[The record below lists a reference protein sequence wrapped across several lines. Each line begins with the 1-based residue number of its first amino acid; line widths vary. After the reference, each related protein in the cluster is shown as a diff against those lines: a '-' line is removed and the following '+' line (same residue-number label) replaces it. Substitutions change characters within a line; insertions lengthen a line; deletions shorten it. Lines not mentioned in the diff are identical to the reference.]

1 MNPSTTSGQTVT
13 LVDTPEALAQIC
25 ERVARAPRVALDTEF
40 HTEKSYTP
48 HLMVVQLLFD
58 DGVAL
63 VDPLAMG
70 GSDKSEPADLRS
82 AGQSPGL
89 LRSRLR
95 PLVDALAGARVVG
108 HALSSDLRI
117 LADAFETLPRE
128 VYDTQVAAAFAGYG
142 LSISLLDLVR
152 DLCGVTLRKSQTVSD
167 WSTRPFTP
175 KQVEYLVDDVRYLFT
190 LEDTLRE
197 RLRAR
202 GREPW
207 ADEEMPSL
215 VQLRTYRNDPK
226 RLYLR
231 VSGNARMNRREL
243 GILNELAHLRDRYA
257 RERNIP
263 LKYVLPDDVMIG
275 LVQLKPKAVDE
286 LSQLRR
292 IDAGTRRNL
301 GERIVEAVKRGEAI
315 PDDELPPR
323 APKPLGPQ
331 REALVSTMA
340 VLVGALAADND
351 VPTTLLLPRAA
362 LERIAREAP
371 QTPEGLGDVVN
382 LTSWRR
388 QLVVDPLWELLS
400 GESVLRVRGYR
411 NADPRTVFERA

>member
-1 MNPSTTSGQTVT
+1 VNPSNSAGQTVT
-13 LVDTPEALAQIC
+13 LVDTPDSLALAC
-25 ERVARAPRVALDTEF
+25 ERIARSPRVGLDTEF

-63 VDPLAMG
+63 VDPLAVR
-70 GSDKSEPADLRS
+70 DL
-82 AGQSPGL
+82 Q
-89 LRSRLR
+89 

-117 LADAFETLPRE
+117 LADAFGTLPRE
-128 VYDTQVAAAFAGYG
+128 IFDTQVAAALVGYG

-167 WSTRPFTP
+167 WSTRPFTQ
-175 KQVEYLVDDVRYLFT
+175 KQVEYLVDDVRHLFD
-190 LEDTLRE
+190 LED
-197 RLRAR
+197 RLRTRLAAR
-202 GREPW
+202 GRESW
-207 ADEEMPSL
+207 AEQEMPVLSE
-215 VQLRTYRNDPK
+215 LRTYRNDPR

-231 VSGNARMNRREL
+231 ISGNARMNRREL
-243 GILNELAHLRDRYA
+243 GILNELANLRDRYA

-263 LKYVLPDDVMIG
+263 LKYVLPDDVMAG
-275 LVQLKPKAVDE
+275 LVQLRPKSVDE

-301 GERIVEAVKRGEAI
+301 GERIIEAVRRGEEL
-315 PDDELPPR
+315 PEDELPPR

-340 VLVGALAADND
+340 VLVSALAAEND
-351 VPTTLLLPRAA
+351 VPTTLMLPRAA

-371 QTPEGLGDVVN
+371 QTPEALGDVVN

-388 QLVVDPLWELLS
+388 ELVVQPLWDLLNGDS
-400 GESVLRVRGYR
+400 ALRVRGYR
-411 NADPRTVFERA
+411 TGDPRTAFERLEPETV

>member
-1 MNPSTTSGQTVT
+1 M
-13 LVDTPEALAQIC
+13 LADTPESLALTC
-25 ERVARAPRVALDTEF
+25 ERIARSSRVGLDTEF

-63 VDPLAMG
+63 VDPLA
-70 GSDKSEPADLRS
+70 LRD
-82 AGQSPGL
+82 
-89 LRSRLR
+89 LR

-117 LADAFETLPRE
+117 LADAFGTLPRE
-128 VYDTQVAAAFAGYG
+128 IFDTQVAAAFVGYG

-167 WSTRPFTP
+167 WSTRPFTQ
-175 KQVEYLVDDVRYLFT
+175 KQVEYLVDDVHHLFD
-190 LEDTLRE
+190 LED
-197 RLRAR
+197 RLRSQLAAR
-202 GREPW
+202 GRESW
-207 ADEEMPSL
+207 AEQEMPVLSE
-215 VQLRTYRNDPK
+215 LRTYRNDPK

-243 GILNELAHLRDRYA
+243 GILNELANLRDRYA

-263 LKYVLPDDVMIG
+263 LKYVLPDDVMAG
-275 LVQLKPKAVDE
+275 LVQLRPKSVDE

-301 GERIVEAVKRGEAI
+301 GERIIEAVRRGEEL
-315 PDDELPPR
+315 PEDELPPR

-340 VLVGALAADND
+340 VLVSALAAEND
-351 VPTTLLLPRAA
+351 VPTTLMLPRAA

-371 QTPEGLGDVVN
+371 QTPEALGDVVN

-388 QLVVDPLWELLS
+388 ELVVRPLWELLS
-400 GESVLRVRGYR
+400 GESALRVRGYR
-411 NADPRTVFERA
+411 TGDPRTAFERLEPDAIQSQ

>member
-1 MNPSTTSGQTVT
+1 VSQTEFAPAAT
-13 LVDTPEALAQIC
+13 LVDTPEKLAALC
-25 ERVARAPRVALDTEF
+25 ERIAHAPRIGLDTEF

-48 HLMVVQLLFD
+48 HLMVVQLLFE

-63 VDPLAMG
+63 VDPLAL
-70 GSDKSEPADLRS
+70 PN
-82 AGQSPGL
+82 
-89 LRSRLR
+89 LR

-108 HALSSDLRI
+108 HALSSDVRI
-117 LADAFETLPRE
+117 LADAFDTLPRE
-128 VYDTQVAAAFAGYG
+128 VFDTQVAAAFVGYG

-152 DLCGVTLRKSQTVSD
+152 DLCRVTLRKSQTVSD
-167 WSTRPFTP
+167 WSTRPFSA
-175 KQVEYLVDDVRYLFT
+175 KQVEYLVDDVRYLFA
-190 LEDTLRE
+190 LEDRLRE
-197 RLRAR
+197 KLRAR
-202 GREPW
+202 GRESW
-207 ADEEMPSL
+207 AFEEMPAL
-215 VQLRTYRNDPK
+215 VDVSTYRADPR

-231 VSGNARMNRREL
+231 ISGNARMNRREL

-275 LVQLKPKAVDE
+275 LVQLRPKSAEE

-301 GERIVEAVKRGEAI
+301 GERIVEAVRRGEEI
-315 PDDELPPR
+315 PEDELPPR

-340 VLVGALAADND
+340 VLISALAAEND
-351 VPTTLLLPRAA
+351 LPTTLLLPRAA

-371 QTPEGLGDVVN
+371 QTGEALGDVVN

-388 QLVVDPLWELLS
+388 QLVVEPLWEMLT

-411 NADPRTVFERA
+411 SAEPRTTIERLDPAEPGEISEAAG

>member
-1 MNPSTTSGQTVT
+1 MNSHANSAPAVD
-13 LVDTPEALAQIC
+13 LVDTPAALAALC
-25 ERVARAPRVALDTEF
+25 ERVARAPRVGLDTEF

-63 VDPLAMG
+63 VDPLA
-70 GSDKSEPADLRS
+70 LRD
-82 AGQSPGL
+82 
-89 LRSRLR
+89 LR

-128 VYDTQVAAAFAGYG
+128 VFDTQVAAAFVGYG
-142 LSISLLDLVR
+142 ISISLLDLVR
-152 DLCGVTLRKSQTVSD
+152 ELCGVTLRKSQTVSD

-175 KQVEYLVDDVRYLFT
+175 KQVEYLVDDVRYLFV
-190 LEDTLRE
+190 LEDALRA
-197 RLRAR
+197 RLAAR

-207 ADEEMPSL
+207 ADEEMPAL
-215 VQLRTYRNDPK
+215 AALRTYRSDPK

-231 VSGNARMNRREL
+231 VSGNTRMNRREL

-263 LKYVLPDDVMIG
+263 LKYVLPDDVMVG
-275 LVQLKPKAVDE
+275 LVQLRPKSPDE

-301 GERIVEAVKRGEAI
+301 GERIVEAVRRGEAVAE
-315 PDDELPPR
+315 DELPPR
-323 APKPLGPQ
+323 APKALGPQ

-340 VLVGALAADND
+340 VLVSALAAEND
-351 VPTTLLLPRAA
+351 LPTTMLLPRAA

-371 QTPEGLGDVVN
+371 QTAEALGDVVN

-388 QLVVDPLWELLS
+388 QLVVDPLWDLLT
-400 GESVLRVRGYR
+400 GESVLRVHGYR
-411 NADPRTVFERA
+411 EAEPRTTIERLEADVPASAEASG

>member
-1 MNPSTTSGQTVT
+1 
-13 LVDTPEALAQIC
+13 
-25 ERVARAPRVALDTEF
+25 
-40 HTEKSYTP
+40 
-48 HLMVVQLLFD
+48 MVVQLLFD

-63 VDPLAMG
+63 VDPLA
-70 GSDKSEPADLRS
+70 LRD
-82 AGQSPGL
+82 
-89 LRSRLR
+89 LR
-95 PLVDALAGARVVG
+95 PLVDALAQTRVIG

-128 VYDTQVAAAFAGYG
+128 VFDPQVAAAFVGYG

-175 KQVEYLVDDVRYLFT
+175 KQVEYLVDDVRDLFQ
-190 LEDTLRE
+190 LEDMLRE
-197 RLRAR
+197 RR
-202 GREPW
+202 RETW
-207 ADEEMPSL
+207 AQEEMPAL
-215 VQLRTYRNDPK
+215 VELRTYRNDPR

-275 LVQLKPKAVDE
+275 LVQLRPKSVEE

-301 GERIVEAVKRGEAI
+301 GERIVEAVRRGEEI

-340 VLVGALAADND
+340 VLVSALAAEND
-351 VPTTLLLPRAA
+351 LPTTLLLPRAA
-362 LERIAREAP
+362 IERIAREAP
-371 QTPEGLGDVVN
+371 QTAEALGDVVN

-388 QLVVDPLWELLS
+388 QLVVDPLWEMLT

-411 NADPRTVFERA
+411 NADPRTTIERLDAAEATAGETATG

>member
-1 MNPSTTSGQTVT
+1 VNPSTSSGLAVTV
-13 LVDTPEALAQIC
+13 VDTPAGLAEVC
-25 ERVARAPRVALDTEF
+25 ERIARAPRVGIDTEF

-58 DGVAL
+58 DGVAI
-63 VDPLAMG
+63 VDPLA
-70 GSDKSEPADLRS
+70 LRD
-82 AGQSPGL
+82 
-89 LRSRLR
+89 LR

-117 LADAFETLPRE
+117 MADAFETLPRAA
-128 VYDTQVAAAFAGYG
+128 YDTQVAAAFVGYG

-175 KQVEYLVDDVRYLFT
+175 KQVEYLVDDVKHLFE
-190 LEDTLRE
+190 LEDKLE
-197 RLRAR
+197 AKLAAR
-202 GREPW
+202 GRETW
-207 ADEEMPSL
+207 AEEEMPAL
-215 VQLRTYRNDPK
+215 VQLKSYRNDPR

-243 GILNELAHLRDRYA
+243 GILNELAILRDRYA

-275 LVQLKPKAVDE
+275 LVQLRPKTVDE

-292 IDAGTRRNL
+292 IDNGTRRNL
-301 GERIVEAVKRGEAI
+301 GDRLIEAIARGEQMPEA
-315 PDDELPPR
+315 DLPPR
-323 APKPLGPQ
+323 APKPLGAQ
-331 REALVSTMA
+331 RDALVSTMA
-340 VLVGALAADND
+340 VLISALAADND
-351 VPTTLLLPRAA
+351 LPTTLLLPRAA

-371 QTPEGLGDVVN
+371 QTPEELGDVVN

-388 QLVVDPLWELLS
+388 HLAVAPLWQLLC
-400 GESVLRVRGYR
+400 GERALRVEGYMEG
-411 NADPRTVFERA
+411 DPRTVFS

>member
-1 MNPSTTSGQTVT
+1 MNRSQAAPPVT
-13 LVDTPEALAQIC
+13 LVDNAEALAALCARI
-25 ERVARAPRVALDTEF
+25 ARASRVGVDTEF

-48 HLMVVQLLFD
+48 HLMVVQLVFD

-63 VDPLAMG
+63 VDPLAIR
-70 GSDKSEPADLRS
+70 D
-82 AGQSPGL
+82 
-89 LRSRLR
+89 LR
-95 PLVDALAGARVVG
+95 PLVDALAGTRVVG

-128 VYDTQVAAAFAGYG
+128 VFDTQVAAAFVGYG

-152 DLCGVTLRKSQTVSD
+152 ELCGVTLRKSQTVSD
-167 WSTRPFTP
+167 WSTRPFTA
-175 KQVEYLVDDVRYLFT
+175 KQVEYLVDDVRYLFD
-190 LEDTLRE
+190 LEDGLRDK
-197 RLRAR
+197 LRAR
-202 GREPW
+202 GRERW
-207 ADEEMPSL
+207 ADEEMPAL
-215 VQLRTYRNDPK
+215 VELRTYRSDPR

-243 GILNELAHLRDRYA
+243 GILNELALLRDRYA

-275 LVQLKPKAVDE
+275 LVQLRPKSVDE

-301 GERIVEAVKRGEAI
+301 GDRIMEAVRRGEAM
-315 PDDELPPR
+315 PEDELPPR

-340 VLVGALAADND
+340 VLVSALAAEND
-351 VPTTLLLPRAA
+351 LPTTLLLPRAA

-371 QTPEGLGDVVN
+371 QTGEALGDVVN

-388 QLVVDPLWELLS
+388 QLVVEPLWDLLT

-411 NADPRTVFERA
+411 DAEPRTTIERLELEPEGATEAAG

>member
-1 MNPSTTSGQTVT
+1 MNPSNSAGQTVT
-13 LVDTPEALAQIC
+13 LVDTPDSLALAC
-25 ERVARAPRVALDTEF
+25 ERIARSPRVGLDTEF

-63 VDPLAMG
+63 VDPLAVR
-70 GSDKSEPADLRS
+70 DL
-82 AGQSPGL
+82 Q
-89 LRSRLR
+89 

-117 LADAFETLPRE
+117 LADAFGTLPRE
-128 VYDTQVAAAFAGYG
+128 IFDTQVAAAFVGYG

-167 WSTRPFTP
+167 WSTRPFTQ
-175 KQVEYLVDDVRYLFT
+175 KQVEYLVDDVRHLFD
-190 LEDTLRE
+190 LED
-197 RLRAR
+197 RLRTRLAAR
-202 GREPW
+202 GRESW
-207 ADEEMPSL
+207 AEQEMPVLSE
-215 VQLRTYRNDPK
+215 LRTYRNDPR

-231 VSGNARMNRREL
+231 ISGNARMNRREL
-243 GILNELAHLRDRYA
+243 GILNELANLRDRYA

-263 LKYVLPDDVMIG
+263 LKYVLPDDVMAG
-275 LVQLKPKAVDE
+275 LVQLRPKSVDE

-301 GERIVEAVKRGEAI
+301 GERIIEAVRRGEEL
-315 PDDELPPR
+315 PEDELPPR

-340 VLVGALAADND
+340 VLVSALAAEND
-351 VPTTLLLPRAA
+351 VPTTLMLPRAA

-371 QTPEGLGDVVN
+371 QTPEALGDVVN

-388 QLVVDPLWELLS
+388 ELVVQPLWDLLNGDS
-400 GESVLRVRGYR
+400 ALRVRGYR
-411 NADPRTVFERA
+411 TGDPRTAFERLEPETV

>member
-1 MNPSTTSGQTVT
+1 MNAPAYAGDAVTV
-13 LVDTPEALAQIC
+13 VDTPERLARLC
-25 ERVARAPRVALDTEF
+25 ERVEAAPRVGLDTEF

-48 HLMVVQLLFD
+48 HLMVVQLLFE

-63 VDPLAMG
+63 VDPLALA
-70 GSDKSEPADLRS
+70 GS
-82 AGQSPGL
+82 
-89 LRSRLR
+89 LR
-95 PLVDALAGARVVG
+95 PLVDALASARVVG

-117 LADAFETLPRE
+117 LADAFETLPRA
-128 VYDTQVAAAFAGYG
+128 VFDTQVAAAFAGYG

-175 KQVEYLVDDVRYLFT
+175 KQVEYLVDDVRYLFV
-190 LEDTLRE
+190 LEDRLRE
-197 RLRAR
+197 KLGVR
-202 GREPW
+202 GREEW
-207 ADEEMPSL
+207 ADQEMRAL
-215 VQLRTYRNDPK
+215 VELRTYRSDPR

-243 GILNELAHLRDRYA
+243 GVLSELAALRDRYA

-275 LVQLKPKAVDE
+275 LVQLRPKSVEE

-301 GERIVEAVKRGEAI
+301 GERIVEAVQRGETI
-315 PDDELPPR
+315 PEDELPPR

-331 REALVSTMA
+331 RDALVSTLA
-340 VLVGALAADND
+340 VLISAIAAEND
-351 VPTTLLLPRAA
+351 LPTTLLMPRAA

-371 QTPEGLGDVVN
+371 QSPEQLGDVVE

-388 QLVVDPLWELLS
+388 ELVVEPVWAMLS

-411 NADPRTVFERA
+411 QGEPRTTIERLAEASGEPPETD

>member
-1 MNPSTTSGQTVT
+1 MTVV
-13 LVDTPEALAQIC
+13 LVDSPEALAALS
-25 ERVARAPRVALDTEF
+25 ERIARAGRIGLDTEF

-48 HLMVVQLLFD
+48 HLMVIQLLFD

-63 VDPLAMG
+63 VDPLA
-70 GSDKSEPADLRS
+70 LRD
-82 AGQSPGL
+82 
-89 LRSRLR
+89 LR
-95 PLVDALAGARVVG
+95 PLVAALAGARIVG

-117 LADAFETLPRE
+117 FADAFEMLPRA
-128 VYDTQVAAAFAGYG
+128 VFDTQVAAAFAGYG

-175 KQVEYLVDDVRYLFT
+175 KQVEYLVDDVRYLFE
-190 LEDTLRE
+190 LEDRLHE
-197 RLRAR
+197 RLGAR
-202 GREPW
+202 GRQSW

-215 VQLRTYRNDPK
+215 VELGTYRADPK

-231 VSGNARMNRREL
+231 ISGNARMNRREL

-263 LKYVLPDDVMIG
+263 LKYVLPDDVMVG
-275 LVQLKPKAVDE
+275 LVALRPKSVDE

-292 IDAGTRRNL
+292 IDAGTRRNI
-301 GERIVEAVKRGEAI
+301 GERIVEAVRRGEAL
-315 PDDELPPR
+315 PEDELPPR
-323 APKPLGPQ
+323 APKPLGLQ

-340 VLVGALAADND
+340 VLVGALGAEND
-351 VPTTLLLPRAA
+351 LPTTLLLPRAA

-371 QTPEGLGDVVN
+371 QTPEALGDVVN

-388 QLVVDPLWELLS
+388 QLVVEPLWEMLC
-400 GESVLRVRGYR
+400 GASVLRVRGYR
-411 NADPRTVFERA
+411 NADPRTTFERIELSAETEAG

>member
-1 MNPSTTSGQTVT
+1 MNHPDHTVT
-13 LVDTPEALAQIC
+13 LVDTAEALAALSERIARA
-25 ERVARAPRVALDTEF
+25 ERVGLDTEF

-48 HLMVVQLLFD
+48 HLMVIQLLFE

-63 VDPLAMG
+63 VDPLA
-70 GSDKSEPADLRS
+70 LRD
-82 AGQSPGL
+82 
-89 LRSRLR
+89 LR
-95 PLVDALAGARVVG
+95 PLVAALAGARIVG

-117 LADAFETLPRE
+117 FADAFETLPRA
-128 VYDTQVAAAFAGYG
+128 VFDTQVAAAFAGYG

-175 KQVEYLVDDVRYLFT
+175 KQVDYLVDDVRYLFD
-190 LEDTLRE
+190 LEDRLCE

-202 GREPW
+202 GRESW
-207 ADEEMPSL
+207 AQEEMPSL
-215 VQLRTYRNDPK
+215 VELHTYRADPK

-231 VSGNARMNRREL
+231 ISGNARMNRREL
-243 GILNELAHLRDRYA
+243 GILNELAQLRDRYA

-263 LKYVLPDDVMIG
+263 LKYVLPDDVMVG
-275 LVQLKPKAVDE
+275 LVALRPKTVDE

-292 IDAGTRRNL
+292 IDAGTRRNI
-301 GERIVEAVKRGEAI
+301 GERIIEAVRRGEAL
-315 PDDELPPR
+315 PEEDLPPR
-323 APKPLGPQ
+323 APKPLGLQ

-340 VLVGALAADND
+340 VLVSALGAENEL
-351 VPTTLLLPRAA
+351 PTTLLLPRAA

-371 QTPEGLGDVVN
+371 QTPEALGDVVN

-388 QLVVDPLWELLS
+388 QLVVEPLWEMLC
-400 GESVLRVRGYR
+400 GTSVLRVQGYR
-411 NADPRTVFERA
+411 DGDPRTTFERVALSETPAG

>member
-1 MNPSTTSGQTVT
+1 VNPSTSTGLDVT
-13 LVDTPEALAQIC
+13 IVDTPAGLAEVC
-25 ERVARAPRVALDTEF
+25 ERIARAPRVGIDTEF

-58 DGVAL
+58 DGIAI
-63 VDPLAMG
+63 VDPLA
-70 GSDKSEPADLRS
+70 LRD
-82 AGQSPGL
+82 
-89 LRSRLR
+89 LR

-117 LADAFETLPRE
+117 LADAFETLPRAA
-128 VYDTQVAAAFAGYG
+128 YDTQVAAAFVGYG

-175 KQVEYLVDDVRYLFT
+175 KQVEYLVDDVRHLFD
-190 LEDTLRE
+190 LEDKLE
-197 RLRAR
+197 AKLAAR
-202 GREPW
+202 GRETW
-207 ADEEMPSL
+207 AEEEMPAL
-215 VQLRTYRNDPK
+215 VQLKSYRSDPR

-231 VSGNARMNRREL
+231 ISGNARMNRREL
-243 GILNELAHLRDRYA
+243 GILNELAVLRDRYA

-275 LVQLKPKAVDE
+275 LVQLRPKTVDE

-292 IDAGTRRNL
+292 IDNGTRRNL
-301 GERIVEAVKRGEAI
+301 GDRIVEAIARGEQI
-315 PDDELPPR
+315 PEADLPPR
-323 APKPLGPQ
+323 APKPLGAQ
-331 REALVSTMA
+331 RDALVSTMA
-340 VLVGALAADND
+340 VLISALAADND
-351 VPTTLLLPRAA
+351 LPTTLLLPRAA

-371 QTPEGLGDVVN
+371 QTPEELGDVVN

-388 QLVVDPLWELLS
+388 HLAVAPLWQLLS
-400 GESVLRVRGYR
+400 GERALRVEGYKEG
-411 NADPRTVFERA
+411 DPRTVFS

>member
-1 MNPSTTSGQTVT
+1 MNRSQTAPPVT
-13 LVDTPEALAQIC
+13 VVDNAEALAALC
-25 ERVARAPRVALDTEF
+25 ARVARAPRVGLDTEF

-48 HLMVVQLLFD
+48 HLMVVQLLLD

-63 VDPLAMG
+63 VDPLAIR
-70 GSDKSEPADLRS
+70 D
-82 AGQSPGL
+82 
-89 LRSRLR
+89 LR
-95 PLVDALAGARVVG
+95 PLVDALAGTRVVG

-128 VYDTQVAAAFAGYG
+128 VFDTQVAAAFVGYG

-152 DLCGVTLRKSQTVSD
+152 ELCDVTLRKSQTVSD
-167 WSTRPFTP
+167 WSTRPFSA
-175 KQVEYLVDDVRYLFT
+175 KQVEYLVDDVRYLFD
-190 LEDTLRE
+190 LEDGLRE
-197 RLRAR
+197 KLHAR
-202 GREPW
+202 GREGW
-207 ADEEMPSL
+207 ADEEMPAL
-215 VQLRTYRNDPK
+215 AELRTYRSDPR

-243 GILNELAHLRDRYA
+243 GILNELALLRDRYA

-275 LVQLKPKAVDE
+275 LVQLRPKSVDE

-301 GERIVEAVKRGEAI
+301 GDRIIEAVRRGEAM
-315 PDDELPPR
+315 PEDELPPR

-340 VLVGALAADND
+340 VLVSALAAEND
-351 VPTTLLLPRAA
+351 LPTTLLLPRAA

-371 QTPEGLGDVVN
+371 QTGEALGDVVN

-388 QLVVDPLWELLS
+388 QLVVEPLWDLLT

-411 NADPRTVFERA
+411 NAEPRTTIERLELEPEDASEAAG

>member
-1 MNPSTTSGQTVT
+1 
-13 LVDTPEALAQIC
+13 
-25 ERVARAPRVALDTEF
+25 
-40 HTEKSYTP
+40 KSYTP

-63 VDPLAMG
+63 VDPLALH
-70 GSDKSEPADLRS
+70 D
-82 AGQSPGL
+82 
-89 LRSRLR
+89 LR
-95 PLVDALAGARVVG
+95 PLVGALAGARVVG

-117 LADAFETLPRE
+117 LADAFEMLPRE
-128 VYDTQVAAAFAGYG
+128 IFDTQVAAAFVGYG

-167 WSTRPFTP
+167 WSTRPFTAR
-175 KQVEYLVDDVRYLFT
+175 QVEYLVDDVRYLFA
-190 LEDTLRE
+190 LEDRLHE
-197 RLRAR
+197 KLRAR
-202 GREPW
+202 GRETW
-207 ADEEMPSL
+207 AEEEMPQL
-215 VQLRTYRNDPK
+215 ADLRTYRPDPR

-231 VSGNARMNRREL
+231 ISGNARMNRREL

-275 LVQLKPKAVDE
+275 LVQLRPKTVDD

-292 IDAGTRRNL
+292 IDAGTRRTL
-301 GERIVEAVKRGEAI
+301 GERILEAMRRGEAI
-315 PDDELPPR
+315 PEDELPPR
-323 APKPLGPQ
+323 APKPLGAQ

-340 VLVGALAADND
+340 VLIGALAAEND
-351 VPTTLLLPRAA
+351 LPTTLLLPRAA

-371 QTPEGLGDVVN
+371 QTGEALGDVVN

-388 QLVVDPLWELLS
+388 HLVVEPLWDLLT

-411 NADPRTVFERA
+411 NAEPRTTIERLEAAPEDATEAAG

>member
-1 MNPSTTSGQTVT
+1 MNPSASAGLAVTV
-13 LVDTPEALAQIC
+13 VDTPAGLAEVC
-25 ERVARAPRVALDTEF
+25 ERIARAPRVGIDTEF

-58 DGVAL
+58 DGVAI
-63 VDPLAMG
+63 VDPLA
-70 GSDKSEPADLRS
+70 LRD
-82 AGQSPGL
+82 
-89 LRSRLR
+89 LR

-117 LADAFETLPRE
+117 MADAFETLPRAA
-128 VYDTQVAAAFAGYG
+128 YDTQVAAAFVGYG

-175 KQVEYLVDDVRYLFT
+175 KQVEYLVDDVKHLFE
-190 LEDTLRE
+190 LEDKLE
-197 RLRAR
+197 AKLAAR
-202 GREPW
+202 GRETW
-207 ADEEMPSL
+207 AEEEMPAL
-215 VQLRTYRNDPK
+215 VQLKSYRNDPR

-243 GILNELAHLRDRYA
+243 GILNELAILRDRYA

-275 LVQLKPKAVDE
+275 LVQLRPKTVDE

-292 IDAGTRRNL
+292 IDNGTRRNL
-301 GERIVEAVKRGEAI
+301 GDRIIEAIARGEHI
-315 PDDELPPR
+315 PEADLPPR
-323 APKPLGPQ
+323 APKPLGAQ
-331 REALVSTMA
+331 RDALVSTMA
-340 VLVGALAADND
+340 VLISALAADND
-351 VPTTLLLPRAA
+351 LPTTLLLPRAA

-371 QTPEGLGDVVN
+371 QTPEELGDVVN

-388 QLVVDPLWELLS
+388 HLAVAPLWQLLS
-400 GESVLRVRGYR
+400 GERALRVEGYMEG
-411 NADPRTVFERA
+411 DPRTVFS

>member
-1 MNPSTTSGQTVT
+1 VNPSNHAGQPVT
-13 LVDTPEALAQIC
+13 LVDTPESLTATC
-25 ERVARAPRVALDTEF
+25 ERIARSSRVGLDTEF

-48 HLMVVQLLFD
+48 HLMVVQLFFD

-63 VDPLAMG
+63 VDPLAVR
-70 GSDKSEPADLRS
+70 D
-82 AGQSPGL
+82 
-89 LRSRLR
+89 LR

-117 LADAFETLPRE
+117 LADAFGALPRE
-128 VYDTQVAAAFAGYG
+128 IYDTQVAAAFVGYG

-167 WSTRPFTP
+167 WSTRPFTQ
-175 KQVEYLVDDVRYLFT
+175 KQVEYLVDDVRHLFD
-190 LEDTLRE
+190 LED

-202 GREPW
+202 LAARGRESW
-207 ADEEMPSL
+207 AEQEMPVLSE
-215 VQLRTYRNDPK
+215 LRTYRNDPR

-231 VSGNARMNRREL
+231 ISGNARMNRREL
-243 GILNELAHLRDRYA
+243 GILNELANLRDSYA

-263 LKYVLPDDVMIG
+263 LKYVLPDDVMAG
-275 LVQLKPKAVDE
+275 LVQLRPKSVDE

-301 GERIVEAVKRGEAI
+301 GERIIEAVRRGEEL
-315 PDDELPPR
+315 PEDELPPR

-340 VLVGALAADND
+340 VLVSALAAEND
-351 VPTTLLLPRAA
+351 VPTTLMLPRAA

-371 QTPEGLGDVVN
+371 QTPEALGDVVN

-388 QLVVDPLWELLS
+388 ELVVQPLWDLLS

-411 NADPRTVFERA
+411 TGDPRTAFERLEPETV

>member
-1 MNPSTTSGQTVT
+1 MNPPTSSSLNVT
-13 LVDTPEALAQIC
+13 LVETPEALAATC
-25 ERVARAPRVALDTEF
+25 ERIARAPRVALDTEF

-63 VDPLAMG
+63 VDPLA
-70 GSDKSEPADLRS
+70 LRD
-82 AGQSPGL
+82 
-89 LRSRLR
+89 LR
-95 PLVDALAGARVVG
+95 PLVGALAGARVVG

-117 LADAFETLPRE
+117 LADAFETLPRQ
-128 VYDTQVAAAFAGYG
+128 VFDTQVAAAFVGYG

-167 WSTRPFTP
+167 WSTRPLTAR
-175 KQVEYLVDDVRYLFT
+175 QIEYLVDDVKYLFA
-190 LEDTLRE
+190 LEDGLRE
-197 RLRAR
+197 RLRVR
-202 GREPW
+202 GRESW
-207 ADEEMPSL
+207 ADEEMPAL
-215 VQLRTYRNDPK
+215 TELRTYRSDPR

-231 VSGNARMNRREL
+231 ISGNARMNRREL

-263 LKYVLPDDVMIG
+263 LKYVLPDDVMVG
-275 LVQLKPKAVDE
+275 LVQLRPKSVDE

-292 IDAGTRRNL
+292 IETGTRRNL
-301 GERIVEAVKRGEAI
+301 GERIVEAVRRGEAI
-315 PDDELPPR
+315 PEDALPPR

-340 VLVGALAADND
+340 VLVSALAAEND
-351 VPTTLLLPRAA
+351 LPTTLLLPRVA

-371 QTPEGLGDVVN
+371 QTPEALGDVVN

-388 QLVVDPLWELLS
+388 QLAVEPLWRLLS
-400 GESVLRVRGYR
+400 GESVLRVRGYG
-411 NADPRTVFERA
+411 NGEPRTTFEPLAVPAEPAPSGEVSATG